1 MKRILLRVSNM
12 HMNEYE
18 LTAGS
23 NKWTGLSVLKE
34 MHKDHLHRNVQKLK
48 CRQRTVERMT
58 VIIVAWQSQQTHAAC
73 YRKTKVIGMCMQF
86 LREIIKCL
94 IRIHLTDFPT
104 LSLNVK
110 KGSCLKMRNTRPCY
124 IDDCNFFLSSHFSAP
139 LFYHWD
145 DDTTV

>member
-1 MKRILLRVSNM
+1 MLKLFIMAVDVHILEERASTAAGGSKSRIEGIQVHEKVVSPRLSPPRCSELSPSLRPVLVHMKRILLRVSNM

-58 VIIVAWQSQQTHAAC
+58 VIIVA
-73 YRKTKVIGMCMQF
+73 
-86 LREIIKCL
+86 
-94 IRIHLTDFPT
+94 
-104 LSLNVK
+104 
-110 KGSCLKMRNTRPCY
+110 
-124 IDDCNFFLSSHFSAP
+124 
-139 LFYHWD
+139 
-145 DDTTV
+145 